1 MNKPW
6 ETPDAGKMK
15 REYPDRPIVGVG
27 AVIIDRGRVLLV
39 KRGSP
44 PMLGQWTIP
53 GGVVELGETLRSAAE
68 RETQEETGLT
78 VHAGQVIEVID
89 RILPGDDGRTQF
101 HYVLVDFLC
110 SVVQG
115 EARAG
120 SDAAEVAWAAENEL
134 ESFKL
139 EKTALEVIAKAFGQ
153 APLGAKS
160 YPPHT

>member
-1 MNKPW
+1 
-6 ETPDAGKMK
+6 MK

-39 KRGSP
+39 RRGSP

-68 RETQEETGLT
+68 REAQEETGLT
-78 VHAGQVIEVID
+78 VHVGEVIEVID

-101 HYVLVDFLC
+101 HYVLIDFLC

-134 ESFKL
+134 EKFKL
-139 EKTALEVIAKAFGQ
+139 EKKALEVIREAFAQ
-153 APLGAKS
+153 
-160 YPPHT
+160 HC

>member
-1 MNKPW
+1 
-6 ETPDAGKMK
+6 MK

-44 PMLGQWTIP
+44 PMLGQWTVP

-68 RETQEETGLT
+68 REAQEETGLT
-78 VHAGQVIEVID
+78 VHVGEVIEVID

-115 EARAG
+115 EANAG

-134 ESFKL
+134 ETFKL
-139 EKTALEVIAKAFGQ
+139 EKTALEVILKALGL
-153 APLGAKS
+153 APFGAKS
-160 YPPHT
+160 YPPQT

>member
-1 MNKPW
+1 MNKPK
-6 ETPDAGKMK
+6 ETPEGGKIK

-68 RETQEETGLT
+68 REAQEETGLA
-78 VHAGQVIEVID
+78 VQVGEVIEVID

-120 SDAAEVAWAAENEL
+120 SDAADVAWAAENEL
-134 ESFKL
+134 EKFKL
-139 EKTALEVIAKAFGQ
+139 EKKALEVIRKAVAQ
-153 APLGAKS
+153 
-160 YPPHT
+160 HC

>member
-1 MNKPW
+1 
-6 ETPDAGKMK
+6 MK

-68 RETQEETGLT
+68 REAQEETGLT
-78 VHAGQVIEVID
+78 VHVGEVIEVID

-115 EARAG
+115 EANAG

-139 EKTALEVIAKAFGQ
+139 EKTALEVIAKAFGL

-160 YPPHT
+160 YPPQT

>member
-1 MNKPW
+1 
-6 ETPDAGKMK
+6 MK

-68 RETQEETGLT
+68 REAQEETGLT
-78 VHAGQVIEVID
+78 VHVGEVIEVID

-115 EARAG
+115 EANAG

-134 ESFKL
+134 ETFKL
-139 EKTALEVIAKAFGQ
+139 EKTALEVIFKALGL

-160 YPPHT
+160 YPPQT

>member
-1 MNKPW
+1 MNKPK
-6 ETPDAGKMK
+6 ETPEGGKMK

-44 PMLGQWTIP
+44 PMLGQWPIP

-68 RETQEETGLT
+68 REAQEETGLT
-78 VHAGQVIEVID
+78 VHVGEVIEVID

-101 HYVLVDFLC
+101 HYVLIDFLC

-134 ESFKL
+134 EKFKL
-139 EKTALEVIAKAFGQ
+139 EKKALEVIREAFAQ
-153 APLGAKS
+153 
-160 YPPHT
+160 HC

>member
-1 MNKPW
+1 MNKPK
-6 ETPDAGKMK
+6 ETPEGGKMK

-68 RETQEETGLT
+68 REAQEETGLT
-78 VHAGQVIEVID
+78 VHVGEVIEVID

-101 HYVLVDFLC
+101 HYVLIDFLC

-134 ESFKL
+134 EKFKL
-139 EKTALEVIAKAFGQ
+139 EKKALEVIREAFAQ
-153 APLGAKS
+153 
-160 YPPHT
+160 HC